1 MPCVGQSLVVRLP
14 GIFEDE
20 LSPEAR
26 DNNCPERR
34 GRETAWAGMV
44 SNPNDLPKPSRIVV
58 WLRALK
64 PTWSEWVWL
73 FVAISVV
80 LGIIATFIKLW

>member
-1 MPCVGQSLVVRLP
+1 
-14 GIFEDE
+14 
-20 LSPEAR
+20 
-26 DNNCPERR
+26 
-34 GRETAWAGMV
+34 MV

>member
-1 MPCVGQSLVVRLP
+1 
-14 GIFEDE
+14 
-20 LSPEAR
+20 
-26 DNNCPERR
+26 
-34 GRETAWAGMV
+34 MV
-44 SNPNDLPKPSRIVV
+44 SNPNDLPKRSRIVV
-58 WLRALK
+58 WLRELK